1 MCFTFQGHE
10 KKAVLLIWDALT
22 FKMCGILE
30 ICMPAGGEAMGG
42 GGRGRHFTCQVIKK
56 DNFRFDLQ

>member
-10 KKAVLLIWDALT
+10 KKAILLIWDALT

-30 ICMPAGGEAMGG
+30 ICMPAGGKAMGG

-56 DNFRFDLQ
+56 GNFRFDLQ